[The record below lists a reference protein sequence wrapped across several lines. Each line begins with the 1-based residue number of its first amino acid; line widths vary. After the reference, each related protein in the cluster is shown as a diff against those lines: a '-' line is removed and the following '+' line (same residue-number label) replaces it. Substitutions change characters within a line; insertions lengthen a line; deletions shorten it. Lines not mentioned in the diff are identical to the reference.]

1 MSGCLGRAPPSAG
14 ITSLILSVP
23 AYGFLK
29 WQFGSIAFLNR
40 MAITFVLLL
49 IVMAVITA
57 LKPLKEP
64 KVMPVNKDFDMRS
77 SPALKGLC
85 VLVIAITLVLY
96 IIFW

>member
-1 MSGCLGRAPPSAG
+1 
-14 ITSLILSVP
+14 
-23 AYGFLK
+23 
-29 WQFGSIAFLNR
+29 